1 MLLKK
6 SLRYVGQGFALVMLL
21 SLFLA
26 AAHASD
32 VTPAQSLEGE
42 KLTIVGYVADEYG
55 KPVPRAMVKVL
66 YQGEELAVYT
76 GAGKKSLREVE
87 TASDGS
93 FNLWLYVDREKIK
106 ELHIEIFKPS
116 FRVKEIRPTEVLEGE
131 EGYYAYL
138 EPLIL
143 KREVG
148 PAFYVSAL
156 ILVLI
161 YVLISL
167 EIMHR
172 TLAALL
178 GAALMLIVSYTIGSL
193 NPSYYILSYES
204 AVEHVDWNVIFLLM
218 GMMIIVSVM
227 KRTGVFQW
235 LAYKSYATAR
245 GDVWRLAVILM
256 LVTGVVS
263 AFIDNVTT
271 MLLLTPIT
279 IEIALV
285 LRISPLSLLI
295 PEILASNIGGAAT
308 LIGDPPNI
316 MIGSYAGLTFN
327 DFVINLTPPVAIAM
341 LALLGMMRYY
351 YGDEYRKASI
361 KDVDK
366 MIEELRLKY
375 QITDRVLLNQC
386 MIILGVVISLF
397 VLHGNLRGYMGEMME
412 VSIPALIG
420 AAIAVMVS
428 RQNIVEVLEDVEW
441 PTLLFFIGL
450 FMIVG
455 ATVETGVIDMIAGW
469 VRDLSGGSLIIAV
482 VLVIWVSAIASAFVD
497 NIPFT
502 ATMLPIVAY
511 LTETLGAGDVLWWAL
526 ALGAC
531 LGGNG
536 TYVGASA
543 NVVTIGLAERAGHP
557 VGFLDFL
564 KVGMPVTMVTVF
576 IAMAWILIMRV

>member
-1 MLLKK
+1 MIQKDLRIHTRGLLI
-6 SLRYVGQGFALVMLL
+6 LFTLL
-21 SLFLA
+21 TLA
-26 AAHASD
+26 AAAAAPAHAQEPGK
-32 VTPAQSLEGE
+32 V
-42 KLTIVGYVADEYG
+42 KLTIVGHVADEYG
-55 KPVPRAMVKVL
+55 KSVPRAMVKIL
-66 YQGEELAVYT
+66 YRGEELAVYT
-76 GAGKKSLREVE
+76 APGKKALREVE
-87 TASDGS
+87 TTSEGS
-93 FNLWLYVDREKIK
+93 FNLWLYVDKDRIK
-106 ELHIEIFKPS
+106 ELRIEIFKPS
-116 FRVKEIRPTEVLEGE
+116 FRHERTSPKEVLQGA
-131 EGYYAYL
+131 EGYYTYL
-138 EPLIL
+138 DPLVL

-167 EIMHR
+167 EVMHR

-178 GAALMLIVSYTIGSL
+178 GAALMLIISYTIGSL

-204 AVEHVDWNVIFLLM
+204 AIEHVDWNVIFLLM

-235 LAYKSYATAR
+235 LAYKSYAVAK
-245 GDVWRLAVILM
+245 GDVWHLVVILM

-271 MLLLTPIT
+271 MLLLTPIS

-285 LRISPLSLLI
+285 LRISPISLLI
-295 PEILASNIGGAAT
+295 PEVLASNIGGAAT

-327 DFVINLTPPVAIAM
+327 DFILNLTPPIAIAM
-341 LALLGMMRYY
+341 LALIGMMRYY
-351 YGDEYRKASI
+351 YGAEYRKAKI
-361 KDVDK
+361 KDVDRLL
-366 MIEELRLKY
+366 EELREKY
-375 QITDRVLLNQC
+375 QITDRVLLNYC

-397 VLHGNLRGYMGEMME
+397 MLHGSLRGYMGEIME

-420 AAIAVMVS
+420 AAIAVLVS

-450 FMIVG
+450 FIVVG

-469 VRDLSGGSLIIAV
+469 VRDLSGGSLIVAV

-511 LTETLGAGDVLWWAL
+511 LSDTLGSGDVLWWAL

-557 VGFLDFL
+557 VGFMDFL
-564 KVGMPVTMVTVF
+564 KVGLPVTLVTVL
-576 IAMAWILIMRV
+576 IGMAWILIVEV

>member
-1 MLLKK
+1 MHQKKQTPALKRLLI
-6 SLRYVGQGFALVMLL
+6 FLVIL
-21 SLFLA
+21 SL
-26 AAHASD
+26 ASP
-32 VTPAQSLEGE
+32 VTAQIPGKE
-42 KLTIVGYVADEYG
+42 KLTITGHVKDDYG
-55 KPVPRAMVKVL
+55 KAVPRAMVKVL
-66 YQGEELAVYT
+66 LAGEAQEVFTASQ
-76 GAGKKSLREVE
+76 KKPLKEVE
-87 TASDGS
+87 TSSEGS
-93 FNLWLYVDREKIK
+93 FNLWVYVEEDKTRE
-106 ELHIEIFKPS
+106 IEIEVFKPS
-116 FRVKEIRPTEVLEGE
+116 FRVVKTAPREILKGDR
-131 EGYYAYL
+131 GYYAYL
-138 EPLIL
+138 DPLTL

-156 ILVLI
+156 ILILI
-161 YVLISL
+161 YLLISL
-167 EIMHR
+167 EVVHR

-178 GAALMLIVSYTIGSL
+178 GAALMLIISYTLGSF
-193 NPSYYILSYES
+193 NPRYYILSYES

-218 GMMIIVSVM
+218 GMMIIVAVM
-227 KRTGVFQW
+227 TRTGVFQW
-235 LAYKSYATAR
+235 LAYKSYSMAK
-245 GDVWRLAVILM
+245 GNVWHLAVILM
-256 LVTGVVS
+256 VVTGVVS
-263 AFIDNVTT
+263 ALIDNVTT

-285 LRISPLSLLI
+285 LRISPLSLLM

-327 DFVINLTPPVAIAM
+327 DFIVNLSPPVFLGM
-341 LALLGMMRYY
+341 LALIGMVRYY
-351 YGDEYRKASI
+351 YGEEYRKAKI

-366 MIEELRLKY
+366 LLEELREKY
-375 QITDRVLLNQC
+375 QITDRKLLNYC

-397 VLHGNLRGYMGEMME
+397 MAHGSLRGYMGEIME

-420 AAIAVMVS
+420 ASIAVLIS

-450 FMIVG
+450 FIVVG
-455 ATVETGVIDMIAGW
+455 ATIDTGVIDMIAGK
-469 VRDLSGGSLIIAV
+469 VRDLSGNSLIIAV
-482 VLVIWVSAIASAFVD
+482 ILVIWVSAIASAFVD

-502 ATMLPIVAY
+502 ATMLPIVSY
-511 LTETLGAGDVLWWAL
+511 LTDTLDSGNTLWWAL

-557 VGFLDFL
+557 VGFMDFL
-564 KVGMPVTMVTVF
+564 KVGLPVTLVTVL
-576 IAMAWILIMRV
+576 IAMAWILIMEV

>member
-1 MLLKK
+1 MHQEDHRVHPDLRKLLLVLIFL
-6 SLRYVGQGFALVMLL
+6 SSALAVT
-21 SLFLA
+21 
-26 AAHASD
+26 AHASE
-32 VTPAQSLEGE
+32 AGIKKE

-55 KPVPRAMVKVL
+55 KPVERAMVKAVL
-66 YQGEELAVYT
+66 RGEELEVFT
-76 GAGKKSLREVE
+76 PPGKKTLPEVE
-87 TASDGS
+87 TSSDGS
-93 FNLWLYVDREKIK
+93 FNFWVYVDKDQIK
-106 ELHIEIFKPS
+106 DLEIQLFKPS
-116 FRVKEIRPTEVLEGE
+116 FRTLRTGPTEILQGE
-131 EGYYAYL
+131 DGYYTYL
-138 EPLIL
+138 EPLVL
-143 KREVG
+143 KREAG
-148 PAFYVSAL
+148 PALYVSAF
-156 ILVLI
+156 ILVMI
-161 YVLISL
+161 YVLVSL
-167 EIMHR
+167 EVMHR

-178 GAALMLIVSYTIGSL
+178 GAALMLIISYTLGSID
-193 NPSYYILSYES
+193 PRYYIISYDS
-204 AVEHVDWNVIFLLM
+204 AVEHVDWNVIFLLL

-235 LAYKSYATAR
+235 LAYKSYAAAK
-245 GDVWRLAVILM
+245 GDVWRLVVILM

-295 PEILASNIGGAAT
+295 PEIMASNIGGAAT

-327 DFVINLTPPVAIAM
+327 DFLVNLTPPAAIAL

-351 YGDEYRKASI
+351 YGDEYRKANV

-366 MIEELRLKY
+366 LIEELRVKY
-375 QITDRVLLNQC
+375 QITDRVLLNHC
-386 MIILGVVISLF
+386 MIILGIVISLF
-397 VLHGNLRGYMGEMME
+397 VLHGSLRGYMGEIME

-420 AAIAVMVS
+420 AAIAVLVS
-428 RQNIVEVLEDVEW
+428 RQSIVEVLEDVEW
-441 PTLLFFIGL
+441 STLLFFIGL

-455 ATVETGVIDMIAGW
+455 AAVETGVIDMIAGG
-469 VRDLSGGSLIIAV
+469 VRDISGDSLVIAV

-511 LTETLGAGDVLWWAL
+511 LTETLGSGDVLWWAL

-536 TYVGASA
+536 TYIGASA
-543 NVVTIGLAERAGHP
+543 NVVTVGLAERVGHP
-557 VGFLDFL
+557 VGFLEFL

-576 IAMAWILIMRV
+576 IAMAWILIMKV